1 MRKYTFFDTES
12 AWDEALHEG
21 ARHIDPSV
29 QAHHRIGSKRIFA
42 AACFDVTV
50 TSDGAISC
58 DGMASWTERD
68 YGDEREIVDRF
79 FNHLRA
85 RTDRTAI
92 GFGSVAT
99 DLPLLQLAAM
109 EYSLQLPGHFLAQG
123 QKIGS
128 PVFAGRHFDLGL
140 AMKGSGRTW
149 HHLSEVILRLGLPA
163 ELMTTKKHVQFPTTT
178 EGWADAVAHVELDC
192 ALLSVAHLAWSRA
205 QGQAYLN
212 AKLAALVVLEWL
224 LRNRTLTEQVRAKVV
239 STCAE
244 LSSTIRE
251 HAAQAA

>member
-1 MRKYTFFDTES
+1 MAAYQQTFANDRFYLSMSSNIDRVVAGAGGTGASSFFCVTMWVQSVSLSSSSSRSRLRSSRASTERLTRS
-12 AWDEALHEG
+12 RASL
-21 ARHIDPSV
+21 
-29 QAHHRIGSKRIFA
+29 
-42 AACFDVTV
+42 
-50 TSDGAISC
+50 ISC

-68 YGDEREIVDRF
+68 YGDECEIVGRF

-99 DLPLLQLAAM
+99 DLPLLQLVAM

-128 PVFAGRHFDLGL
+128 PVFAGSHFDLGL

-205 QGQAYLN
+205 QGQA
-212 AKLAALVVLEWL
+212 
-224 LRNRTLTEQVRAKVV
+224 
-239 STCAE
+239 
-244 LSSTIRE
+244 
-251 HAAQAA
+251 